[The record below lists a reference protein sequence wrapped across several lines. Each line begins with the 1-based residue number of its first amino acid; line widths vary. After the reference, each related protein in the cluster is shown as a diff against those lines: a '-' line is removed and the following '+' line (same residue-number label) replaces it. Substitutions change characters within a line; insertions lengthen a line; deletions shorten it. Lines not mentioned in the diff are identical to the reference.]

1 MSRSLRYSESNMQE
15 NDMRTFDIRKDS
27 WDTIRKHENENITI
41 TGCLGERYIGCGMKD
56 GTIHIEGTPGNA
68 LAAYLDGGTIYVDGN
83 AQDATA
89 DTMNAG
95 LVAIKGSAGDAL
107 AYGMR
112 GGKVYVLGDAGYR
125 AGVHMKA
132 YEENKSI
139 LVIGGRTGSFLGEYL
154 AGGIIVVLGLGDEDE
169 DITGYFCGNGMY
181 AGTIYLRTNRTPLN
195 LSDKLVKREVTE
207 EEKNRVLHPIIS
219 DFASVFSLSLEH
231 CLSSSFIA
239 IEADKSKTY
248 SQLYA
253 AV

>member
-1 MSRSLRYSESNMQE
+1 MQE
-15 NDMRTFDIRKDS
+15 NDMKVVDIRKDGI
-27 WDTIRKHENENITI
+27 DGIRKHENEEITV

-56 GTIHIEGTPGNA
+56 GVMHVEGTPGNA
-68 LAAYLDGGTIYVDGN
+68 IASYLDGGSIYVDGN
-83 AQDATA
+83 VQDAAA

-95 LVAIKGSAGDAL
+95 LLAVNGSAGDAL

-112 GGKVYVLGDAGYR
+112 GGRVYIRGDAGYR

-132 YEENKSI
+132 YEDRKSI

-154 AGGIIVVLGLGDEDE
+154 AGGIIIVLNLDERK

-181 AGTIYLRTNRTPLN
+181 AGTIYLRTQRPPVN
-195 LSDKLVKREVTE
+195 LSDKLITRKVGKEEMESVIRPLVT
-207 EEKNRVLHPIIS
+207 
-219 DFASVFSLSLEH
+219 DFASVFSLSAAKCLEGG
-231 CLSSSFIA
+231 FMA
-239 IEADKSKTY
+239 VEADKSKSY

>member
-1 MSRSLRYSESNMQE
+1 
-15 NDMRTFDIRKDS
+15 MRRVDIRKDGLE
-27 WDTIRKHENENITI
+27 TLKAHEGEEMEV
-41 TGCLGERYIGCGMKD
+41 TGCLGERYIGCGMKS
-56 GTIHIEGTPGNA
+56 GILHVEGIPGNA
-68 LAAYLDGGTIYVDGN
+68 LGSYLDGGTIYVDGN

-89 DTMNAG
+89 DTMNSG
-95 LVAIKGSAGDAL
+95 LVAIRGSAGDAL

-112 GGKVYVLGDAGYR
+112 GGRVYVLGDAGYR

-132 YEENKSI
+132 YDDRKST

-154 AGGIIVVLGLGDEDE
+154 AGGIIIVLGLGDEQR

-181 AGTIYLRTNRTPLN
+181 AGTIYLRTERTPLN
-195 LSDKLVKREVTE
+195 LSDKLVLRHVDEKEREA
-207 EEKNRVLHPIIS
+207 VLRPVVAP
-219 DFASVFSLSLEH
+219 FAATFSLDVEE
-231 CLSSSFIA
+231 CLSGDFIA

>member
-1 MSRSLRYSESNMQE
+1 MKVV
-15 NDMRTFDIRKDS
+15 DIRKDGI
-27 WDTIRKHENENITI
+27 DGIRKHENEEITV

-56 GTIHIEGTPGNA
+56 GVMHVEGTPGNA
-68 LAAYLDGGTIYVDGN
+68 IASYLDGGSIYVDGN
-83 AQDATA
+83 VQDAAA

-95 LVAIKGSAGDAL
+95 LLAVNGSAGDAL

-112 GGKVYVLGDAGYR
+112 GGRVYIRGDAGYR

-132 YEENKSI
+132 YVDRKSI

-154 AGGIIVVLGLGDEDE
+154 AGGIIIVLNLDERK

-181 AGTIYLRTNRTPLN
+181 AGTIYLRTQCPPVN
-195 LSDKLVKREVTE
+195 LSDKLITRNVGKEEMESVIRPLVT
-207 EEKNRVLHPIIS
+207 
-219 DFASVFSLSLEH
+219 DFASVFSLSAAKCLEGR
-231 CLSSSFIA
+231 FMA
-239 IEADKSKTY
+239 VEADKSKSY